1 MLDEYLQQHCVPML
15 HDIGPVHVEVVTV
28 SAQHSNSS
36 STVVSRLDGADA
48 TSESAALGPASNTTA
63 ACPISSCTPRQESRT
78 TPRPSG
84 IGWFSLSSNYEI
96 MQGLQIQHISV
107 EFSHAGNSNTGSIGS
122 AAASS
127 TTTTAAAS
135 ALAAQPV
142 PAPNTGGG
150 TNHLALVNLQTL
162 VDEAGASLT
171 ALDSILGC
179 IETLAQ
185 AILLR

>member
-1 MLDEYLQQHCVPML
+1 
-15 HDIGPVHVEVVTV
+15 
-28 SAQHSNSS
+28 
-36 STVVSRLDGADA
+36 
-48 TSESAALGPASNTTA
+48 
-63 ACPISSCTPRQESRT
+63 
-78 TPRPSG
+78 
-84 IGWFSLSSNYEI
+84 

-127 TTTTAAAS
+127 TTTAAAS